1 MFVNKKNEVQYLSI
15 SINEQLALTQNN
27 KEEQIFHKYRFQ

>member
-15 SINEQLALTQNN
+15 SINEQLALTQN
-27 KEEQIFHKYRFQ
+27 KEQIFHKYRFQ